1 MTMKKLLLPVCL
13 LLAGVINAN
22 AQGVAVGLR
31 AGLNVANQSIS
42 ASGVSISP
50 DSRVSFLVGG
60 YAKIMFSGSMGIQP
74 ELFYSSIGAK
84 WPSSGSGVQTIKTD
98 YLTLPV
104 FFRYNI
110 TDNFHLLAGP
120 QFGILM
126 SAKGTDNT
134 GTQDIKS
141 SLNSSDISGV
151 IGAGLDFGP
160 INVGLRYNFGLSN
173 IEKNA
178 TGGETIKNNVF
189 QIVAGFKLFGK

>member
-1 MTMKKLLLPVCL
+1 
-13 LLAGVINAN
+13 
-22 AQGVAVGLR
+22 
-31 AGLNVANQSIS
+31 
-42 ASGVSISP
+42 
-50 DSRVSFLVGG
+50 
-60 YAKIMFSGSMGIQP
+60 MFTGSMGIQP
-74 ELFYSSIGAK
+74 ELFYSSVGAK
-84 WPSSGSGVQTIKTD
+84 WPDSGSGVETIKTD

-126 SAKGTDNT
+126 SAKGTDNS

-141 SLNSSDISGV
+141 SLKSSDFSGV

-160 INVGLRYNFGLSN
+160 INAGLRYNFGLSD
-173 IEKNA
+173 INA
-178 TGGETIKNNVF
+178 TGGGTIKNNVF